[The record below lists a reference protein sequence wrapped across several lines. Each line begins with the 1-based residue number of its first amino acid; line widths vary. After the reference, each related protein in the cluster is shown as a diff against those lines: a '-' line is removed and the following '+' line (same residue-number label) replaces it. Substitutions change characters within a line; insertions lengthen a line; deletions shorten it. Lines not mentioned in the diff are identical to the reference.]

1 MNWFQRLIKRATQRL
16 VPFTESAI
24 RQAHTIHFDLWDYT
38 ATDDRPPRRRWN
50 NKTLTKIQPSS
61 RDALKAYIRESHIPP
76 GRSSLSVVEAF
87 IIAATCFNEEQ
98 YDVYIAAGATEW
110 VKPLIGSDAV
120 VVFERIDAAA
130 LAAQPFVAG
139 DTVLFNWHDTAVLH
153 LLTTIDQTK
162 QQFFTRA
169 GYPIPL
175 EAIHS
180 RLAAVIYTQPPHNLD
195 IVLPAEP
202 DHHPIA
208 VDLWSDTL
216 FRPQTAADKPSPHSA
231 ITTDS
236 TNRADWPLLRRLMS
250 DINGGVWDTI
260 ANTNSMEPFLD
271 AGTVLL
277 YERLTPE
284 KLAETPLHT
293 GDIVNWGTPDL
304 GRLHRIIGRGSNQTY
319 YIKGDNNPIIDH
331 IHGNQAINS
340 SIIRHRIVGVI
351 YTQQQRPND

>member
-1 MNWFQRLIKRATQRL
+1 MNWLQKLINRATQRL
-16 VPFTESAI
+16 IPFTESAI
-24 RQAHTIHFDLWDYT
+24 RQTHTIHFDLWEYT
-38 ATDDRPPRRRWN
+38 TTDERPPRGRWDN
-50 NKTLTKIQPSS
+50 ATLTKIQSS
-61 RDALKAYIRESHIPP
+61 AKDALNTYIRESHKPP
-76 GRSSLSVVEAF
+76 ARSSLSVVEAY
-87 IIAATCFNEEQ
+87 IIAATCFNEAQ
-98 YDVYIAAGATEW
+98 YDVYVAAGATEW
-110 VKPLIGSDAV
+110 VKPLISTDAV

-130 LAAQPFVAG
+130 LNAQPFVAG
-139 DTVLFNWHDTAVLH
+139 DMVIFNWQDTAVFHRLI
-153 LLTTIDQTK
+153 TIDYTN

-169 GYPIPL
+169 GYPIPF

-180 RLAAVIYTQPPHNLD
+180 RLAAVIYTQPPDNLET
-195 IVLPAEP
+195 ILPAEP

-231 ITTDS
+231 ISIES
-236 TNRADWPLLRRLMS
+236 TNRADWPLLRRLMR

-277 YERLTPE
+277 YERLTAE

-293 GDIVNWGTPDL
+293 GDIVNWGTPDI
-304 GRLHRIIGRGSNQTY
+304 GRLHRIIGRGHDQAY
-319 YIKGDNNPIIDH
+319 FIKGDNNPIIDH
-331 IHGNQAINS
+331 IKGNQKINTT
-340 SIIRHRIVGVI
+340 IIRHRIIGLI